1 MERNVMERLLRGEP
15 ESLDYPF
22 SIGGDGRATLT
33 LGDDHVR
40 DMLEQVLFTAPGER
54 VMLPEFGCG
63 LLTLTFEPNSE
74 LLAAATEL
82 LVRGS
87 LQRWL
92 GDVIDVA
99 TVTVSARDS
108 TLAIVVEYSRL
119 VDGRQVTEEI
129 VAPAGAAG

>member
-1 MERNVMERLLRGEP
+1 MDRLLRPEP
-15 ESLDYPF
+15 QSLDYPF
-22 SIGGDGRATLT
+22 SVAGDGRATLT

-40 DMLEQVLFTAPGER
+40 DMIEQVLFTAPGER
-54 VMLPEFGCG
+54 VMLPDFGCG

-82 LVRGS
+82 LVRSS
-87 LQRWL
+87 LQSWL

-99 TVTVSARDS
+99 TVEVSAEDS
-108 TLAIVVEYSRL
+108 TLAIVVQYTRL

-129 VAPAGAAG
+129 VVPGAAG

>member
-1 MERNVMERLLRGEP
+1 MERLLRPEP

-22 SIGGDGRATLT
+22 SIAGDGRATLT

-74 LLAAATEL
+74 MLAAATEL
-82 LVRGS
+82 LVRS
-87 LQRWL
+87 ALQRWL

-99 TVTVSARDS
+99 TVQITADDS
-108 TLAIVVEYSRL
+108 TLAIVVQYSRL
-119 VDGRQVTEEI
+119 VDGLQVTEQI
-129 VAPAGAAG
+129 MAPAGTAG